1 MHQACF
7 ALLAVATASAAIAKP
22 VVVNAYAFSL

>member
-1 MHQACF
+1 MAKF
-7 ALLAVATASAAIAKP
+7 VALLAAAAAASAAIAKP